1 MQGLLQMYW
10 LECNS
15 LHACM
20 FTHRSWT
27 TIEVHCVGDRQAIY
41 AFLYPNL
48 MVNRYGPW
56 MDTNIV
62 TPTGPESC
70 TVRFDWWLEEH
81 LCHDST
87 LIEQS
92 LADSEQV
99 RGKITQCPCGSSCFI
114 IQTCSRAV

>member
-1 MQGLLQMYW
+1 MQRSEVSIISRNIRAVQVVQS
-10 LECNS
+10 S
-15 LHACM
+15 LHGYLDY
-20 FTHRSWT
+20 THG
-27 TIEVHCVGDRQAIY
+27 VYAGDRQAAY
-41 AFLYPNL
+41 AFVYPNL

-81 LCHDST
+81 LRHDRA
-87 LIEQS
+87 LIKHS

-99 RGKITQCPCGSSCFI
+99 WHSHSCLPI
-114 IQTCSRAV
+114 AHLPAL